1 MQSTH
6 STVAGCQK
14 RQMSITLA
22 TLTKNTQTHTHT
34 HTHRKKEINYEHKT
48 TKKERKD
55 SKITQYDCDA
65 DVSNTMNSYTITEYI
80 ML

>member
-14 RQMSITLA
+14 RQVHHAGHLNK
-22 TLTKNTQTHTHT
+22 KNKRAHTHT
-34 HTHRKKEINYEHKT
+34 HTEKEINYEHKT

-55 SKITQYDCDA
+55 RKITQQ
-65 DVSNTMNSYTITEYI
+65 MNNVK
-80 ML
+80 

>member
-22 TLTKNTQTHTHT
+22 TLTKKHKRAHTHT
-34 HTHRKKEINYEHKT
+34 HTQKKEINYEHKT

-65 DVSNTMNSYTITEYI
+65 DVSNTMNSYQDTITE
-80 ML
+80 